1 MDDDSHIVATVTNL
15 FSIRTEPTIP
25 KEAEAEAD
33 ICANER
39 GKPTTYQGNL
49 SRL

>member
-1 MDDDSHIVATVTNL
+1 MNDDSHIVATMTNL

-33 ICANER
+33 ICANEQ
-39 GKPTTYQGNL
+39 GKPIIYQGKL
-49 SRL
+49 SRW